1 MFKYLFVCIALFITP
16 VFASS
21 SELGAKLPLFSI
33 IPFSGLLLSIALFPL
48 ILPSFWHKN
57 FGKIAFFWAIL
68 FIIPFTA
75 WQGFSIMMHELL
87 HVILLEY
94 IPFVLILFSLYTIS
108 GGIKINGS
116 LSGSPQLNVSL
127 IAIGTILASWMGT
140 TGAAMLLIR
149 PLLRAN
155 KWRKNKV
162 HTIVFFIFL
171 VANIGG
177 ALTPLGDPPLFLG
190 FLQGISFFWTTKAL
204 FFPML
209 IVSLYLLAMY
219 YLIDMHYYKK
229 EDRSN
234 YDISCDEP
242 FSIEG
247 ANNIFLL
254 VCVVLAVLMSGLWKP
269 HVYFN
274 FIGIHLELQ
283 NMLRDFSLLILGLL
297 SLKITDDQVRNS
309 NGFTWFP
316 IIEVS
321 KLFASIFIT
330 IIPVITILKA
340 GNDGVLNVL
349 LTFVTNSDGSPV
361 NSMYF
366 WMTGLLSAF
375 LDNAPTYLVFFNIAG
390 SNVSHNIADFLMNEG
405 RLTLLAISLG
415 AVFMGAL
422 SYIGNA
428 PNFMVRSI
436 AEEDGIKMPSFFGYM
451 VLSMILLSPIFFI
464 LSLMLF

>member
-1 MFKYLFVCIALFITP
+1 MFKYLFVYIALFISP
-16 VFASS
+16 AFASS
-21 SELGAKLPLFSI
+21 SQLGAQLPLFSI
-33 IPFSGLLLSIALFPL
+33 IPFFGLLLSIALFPL
-48 ILPSFWHKN
+48 ILPSFWHKH

-75 WQGFSIMMHELL
+75 WQGYSIMMHELL
-87 HVILLEY
+87 YVILLEY

-127 IAIGTILASWMGT
+127 IAIGTILSSWIGT

-190 FLQGISFFWTTKAL
+190 FLQGVSFFWTTKAL

-209 IVSLYLLAMY
+209 IVSLFLILMY
-219 YLIDMHYYKK
+219 YLIDMYYYKK
-229 EDRSN
+229 EDKSTHVVS
-234 YDISCDEP
+234 YDEP
-242 FSIEG
+242 FSIYG

-254 VCVVLAVLMSGLWKP
+254 ICVILTVLMSGLWRP

-283 NMLRDFSLLILGLL
+283 NILRDFFLLMLGML
-297 SLKITDDQVRNS
+297 SLKLTNSQVRSS
-309 NGFTWFP
+309 NGFSWFP
-316 IIEVS
+316 ILEVS
-321 KLFASIFIT
+321 KIFAGIFIT

-340 GNDGVLNVL
+340 GNDGALNVL
-349 LTFVTNSDGSPV
+349 LTFVTNPDGSPI
-361 NSMYF
+361 NPMYF

-390 SNVSHNIADFLMNEG
+390 SNVSHNVANFLMNEG
-405 RLTLLAISLG
+405 QLTLLAISLG

-428 PNFMVRSI
+428 PNFMVRSM

-451 VLSMILLSPIFFI
+451 VWSFIILIPIFFI
-464 LSLMLF
+464 MSIILF